1 MQKTLTHC
9 KLYQIKYMFRR
20 NLDPHMEK
28 NLRFELEI
36 THDNLLNLAIYDQ
49 IDPASSL
56 YLVTLNKE
64 SF

>member
-1 MQKTLTHC
+1 
-9 KLYQIKYMFRR
+9 
-20 NLDPHMEK
+20 MEK